1 MKLKSINSME
11 AYESPAIIGIDV
23 IPEGVL
29 CSSGQEGS
37 IEDYDRVGDVDGWGI

>member
-1 MKLKSINSME
+1 MKLKAITERE
-11 AYESPAIIGIDV
+11 AYETPAIIGIDV
-23 IPEGVL
+23 ISEGVL